1 MTEVMIILGIIV
13 SLVLIAGSV
22 ILNFR
27 VGYRS
32 ADTELDAWVYG
43 CCAGAA
49 DGLKA
54 VAPFAAY
61 WGWKNK
67 DWLAVAT
74 AVCVFVAISSY
85 TFSAEFGFAAQQR
98 AFKQG
103 ERSGATEK
111 RGDVRRAFERAE
123 AKLVK
128 MGAQRSVEEIE
139 KAIESAF
146 ARPVGERSRTVDQVS
161 SRCTLNRKETRKECA
176 EIGGLTEEA
185 ARAREYVRLDG
196 EVRALRLM
204 LDSMSTGSGRGTG
217 DAQIDAIE
225 SAIALT
231 PFKVERSGVEVVLSA
246 LVALF
251 IELGSGLGLY
261 ISTTPWRGGGLG
273 ARGYVGGKRTA
284 KTTKN
289 ETTPQ
294 VGSIRPEK
302 DAAAMVLGS
311 VEEFM
316 LERLE
321 LKLGR
326 ELSAGDVF
334 AAYRSWCGKRGSVPF
349 RQHEFGRQF
358 SELAKISRIGFSGVG
373 GQGVYLNVAVVR
385 A

>member
-1 MTEVMIILGIIV
+1 MVIIGIVV
-13 SLVLIAGSV
+13 SLVLIVGSV

-85 TFSAEFGFAAQQR
+85 TFSAEFGFAAQHR
-98 AFKQG
+98 VFKQG
-103 ERSGATEK
+103 ERSGATER

-128 MGAQRSVEEIE
+128 IGPQRSVEEIE
-139 KAIESAF
+139 KAIETANGKT
-146 ARPVGERSRTVDQVS
+146 VGDRGRTVDQVS
-161 SRCTLNRKETRKECA
+161 SRCTLNRKESREACA
-176 EIGGLTEEA
+176 EIAGLSEEG
-185 ARAREYVRLDG
+185 ARAREYMRLET
-196 EVRALRLM
+196 EVAALRLR
-204 LDSMSTGSGRGTG
+204 LDNMKDAPTRGTG
-217 DAQIDAIE
+217 DPQIDAVE
-225 SAIALT
+225 RAIGLT
-231 PFKVERSGVEVVLSA
+231 PFKVDRSDVEVVLSA

-261 ISTTPWRGGGLG
+261 IATTPWRGRSL
-273 ARGYVGGKRTA
+273 AVRSYLGGKRTA
-284 KTTKN
+284 KTTK
-289 ETTPQ
+289 EEATRA
-294 VGSIRPEK
+294 VGDNRPEK
-302 DAAAMVLGS
+302 DEAAMALGS

-321 LKLGR
+321 LKPGR

-334 AAYRSWCGKRGSVPF
+334 AAYRSWCAKRGDVPF

-358 SELAKISRIGFSGVG
+358 RELAVISRIGFSGTG
-373 GQGVYLNVAVVR
+373 GQGVYVNIAVVR
-385 A
+385 S